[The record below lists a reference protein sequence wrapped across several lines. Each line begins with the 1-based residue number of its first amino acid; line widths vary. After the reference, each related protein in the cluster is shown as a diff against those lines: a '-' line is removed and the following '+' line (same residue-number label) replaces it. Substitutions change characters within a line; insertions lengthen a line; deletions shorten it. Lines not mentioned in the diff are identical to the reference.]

1 MRLMGLHDH
10 FRPPPGGRR
19 HWHSF
24 HNGWAFTIAAPLN
37 ELLPAGYFAEGNVHF
52 GIEIDVASFDA
63 SGRRRF
69 RSMLPCRRCPWLAG
83 EVCVPVELNASYD
96 RVCREYRIE
105 PQM

>member
-24 HNGWAFTIAAPLN
+24 HNGWAFTIAARLN

-69 RSMLPCRRCPWLAG
+69 R
-83 EVCVPVELNASYD
+83 
-96 RVCREYRIE
+96 
-105 PQM
+105 